1 MTSPT
6 NTDPFDRIADLEEQ
20 LRLAHDLVDQLRHDC
35 VSGLIGRRTFEEL
48 LSASFGQAERAKFA
62 GDERRIGVI
71 FIDTDHFKRV
81 NDDYG
86 HRVGDDVI
94 SAVAGAIKSCTR
106 STDHAA
112 RWGGDEFACLVGQ
125 ADLMGLALLSE
136 RIRGTVE
143 NLSHPGI
150 AWPVTVSVGF
160 ALQTDEDT
168 NPKDIVERADIA
180 LFSAKEA
187 GRNRVGRPVLGPD
200 ELRMIETIDSMRG
213 ASE

>member
-1 MTSPT
+1 MGKTK
-6 NTDPFDRIADLEEQ
+6 TDPIARIAELEEE
-20 LRLAHDLVDQLRHDC
+20 LRLAHDLVDQLRYDS

-48 LSASFGQAERAKFA
+48 LAASFGEAERAKFA
-62 GDERRIGVI
+62 GDEKNIGVI

-94 SAVAGAIKSCTR
+94 AAVAGAIKSCTR

-112 RWGGDEFACLVGQ
+112 RWGGDEFAVLVGQ

-150 AWPVTVSVGF
+150 VFPVTVSVGF
-160 ALQTDEDT
+160 ALQSDEDT
-168 NPKDIVERADIA
+168 KAKSIVERADQA

-187 GRNRVGRPVLGPD
+187 GRNQVGHSVLGPE
-200 ELRMIETIDSMRG
+200 ELQMIEVIDCLRDR
-213 ASE
+213 